1 MNVVCQYK
9 TLVGCITFP
18 SIHIL
23 ATWVGFKCFVRR
35 RLWRKLHYFF
45 LLPMLIK
52 PYEESDPLDIL
63 NHHILSPPFIIL
75 SKWMILIAQNLWVQ
89 LMVESTKSASHP
101 WRSPPYKSV
110 YRKSNQRMFHIA
122 QNNVWLRSLFSTF
135 GWRSEVLLR
144 QNTFLG

>member
-75 SKWMILIAQNLWVQ
+75 SKWMILIAQKLWVQ
-89 LMVESTKSASHP
+89 LMVESRTKSASHP
-101 WRSPPYKSV
+101 Y
-110 YRKSNQRMFHIA
+110 
-122 QNNVWLRSLFSTF
+122 
-135 GWRSEVLLR
+135 EDLLIKVCTGKVIKECFTLHRIMCGYGPCFLLLVEGAKYSFR
-144 QNTFLG
+144 QNTF